1 MPVSAAA
8 SHAISD
14 TQRFGYAPS
23 LMVWMAGYA
32 ERSLRT
38 KNHADLAIE
47 NRSKEC
53 ELSQL
58 DADADGEQR
67 KEILTW
73 GGPISIS
80 APAKPMPCKRR
91 RCACRWAEC
100 RPPHGTIVAF
110 GRSRRLLADFDG
122 GRADGH
128 LAASVRFVGSV
139 DKPKK
144 APRLCIAAMWMQ
156 KEI

>member
-1 MPVSAAA
+1 VPVSAAA

-14 TQRFGYAPS
+14 TQRFGYAS
-23 LMVWMAGYA
+23 LLMVWMAGYA

-80 APAKPMPCKRR
+80 APAKPMPGKGDD
-91 RCACRWAEC
+91 ALVVGLNAALHTGLSWPLGVAGGFWPTLTSGE
-100 RPPHGTIVAF
+100 RPPCRVGPL
-110 GRSRRLLADFDG
+110 RRK
-122 GRADGH
+122 H
-128 LAASVRFVGSV
+128 
-139 DKPKK
+139 
-144 APRLCIAAMWMQ
+144 
-156 KEI
+156 

>member
-1 MPVSAAA
+1 VPVSAAA

-73 GGPISIS
+73 GGPNIDQ
-80 APAKPMPCKRR
+80 
-91 RCACRWAEC
+91 CAGKTDA
-100 RPPHGTIVAF
+100 
-110 GRSRRLLADFDG
+110 
-122 GRADGH
+122 
-128 LAASVRFVGSV
+128 
-139 DKPKK
+139 
-144 APRLCIAAMWMQ
+144 MQ
-156 KEI
+156 KATMRVSLG